1 MRFSVLVLALFFLSA
16 PALEAASQ
24 VDFSGYVRLRG
35 YGLHGYWNK
44 GGQDG
49 ANNLSEQYATSRFRV
64 NMVFRPTD
72 EVEVRWRF
80 HGPHNARWGSGSD
93 GFGLRTMYIYGV
105 IKTDYGKISLGRIST
120 DLDSAGLQTLGY
132 IPTWGL
138 GSQAFIFDTDSED
151 DGIMYHNTWGNGLGL
166 KAFYIKEASDANGW
180 GSDQDHD
187 RFSIEPYYKWD
198 NGGLSMAIE
207 YGRNMGKN
215 QTADA
220 SAIPPRP
227 VAYYSNNYQFSVNP
241 AFMHQWSL
249 GEKKSLAFHLE
260 GKFAWGERKNGPGSL
275 KGTKKVDVDGAG
287 LYADL
292 NYKYGSGDV
301 SLAGWWLDGTAD
313 NNGKHDLVD
322 VGEGFYPFVV
332 FYQGHSPARNSQ
344 SLEGSYYS
352 GIGNNHWALALMGN
366 HSLTKEVQLNYGVAH
381 FEKSK
386 TRDGVA
392 KDMGT
397 EIDLGLTI
405 QLLDNLKFSTKAG
418 YFITGDYYK
427 ERYDRRDYGKNIMA
441 WGNEL
446 IISF

>member
-1 MRFSVLVLALFFLSA
+1 MRCFIVFLALFFLSV
-16 PALEAASQ
+16 PALQAASQ

-35 YGLHGYWNK
+35 YGLSGYWNK
-44 GGQDG
+44 GGSDG
-49 ANNLSEQYATSRFRV
+49 ANSLSEQYATTRFRV

-72 EVEVRWRF
+72 ELEVRWRL
-80 HGPHNARWGSGSD
+80 HGPHNARWGRAD
-93 GFGLRTMYIYGV
+93 ADYGLRTMYVYGV
-105 IKTDYGKISLGRIST
+105 VKTDYGKISIGRISS
-120 DLDSAGLQTLGY
+120 DFDSAGLQTLGY

-151 DGIMYHNTWGNGLGL
+151 DGILYQNDWDNKFGLR
-166 KAFYIKEASDANGW
+166 AFYMKKSIDVDGF

-187 RFSIEPYYKWD
+187 RFSVEPYFKWE
-198 NGGLSMAIE
+198 NGGVSLALQ
-207 YGRNMGKN
+207 YDRNMGKN

-220 SAIPPRP
+220 ATGRP
-227 VAYYSNNYQFSVNP
+227 AVYYDTNYQFAVNP
-241 AFMHQWSL
+241 SFMHSWSL
-249 GEKKSLAFHLE
+249 GENKKLAVHLE
-260 GKFAWGERKNGPGSL
+260 GKYAWGEQKNGPGSVG
-275 KGTKKVDVDGAG
+275 GTKKEDVDGAG
-287 LYADL
+287 IYADL
-292 NYKYGSGDV
+292 NYNYGPGDV
-301 SLAGWWLDGTAD
+301 SLAGWWLDGTYD

-332 FYQGHSPARNSQ
+332 FYQGHSPASGAQ

-352 GIGNNHWALALMGN
+352 GIANNHWALALMGN
-366 HSLTKEVQLNYGVAH
+366 HSLTPEVQLNYGAAH

-386 TRDGVA
+386 TRDGVS

-405 QLLDNLKFSTKAG
+405 QLLDNMKFSTKAG

-427 ERYDRRDYGKNIMA
+427 EEHGRRDYGKNIMA